1 VRDYSQTVMIE
12 LTPQDGVPAEISFA
26 PLARPSG
33 TLPLNTCDR
42 KARAKIAEKLSGFDQ
57 MRFLLEPRFAELET
71 KAAAEFHREGLTGV
85 AARSVDLRYAGQGY
99 ELNIPFSATTLN
111 DFHAAHRKRYGH
123 ADETRSVEAVNVR
136 LRMIARSEQIKFPRS
151 QRGPSKCDQAITKQK
166 KVMFEG
172 EWIDTPILQ
181 RDLLVP
187 GNEFAGPAIVH
198 EYSATTV
205 IPPRCTAVVDEYSNL
220 VIKV

>member
-1 VRDYSQTVMIE
+1 VRDYSRTVMIE
-12 LTPQDGVPAEISFA
+12 LTAQDATV
-26 PLARPSG
+26 
-33 TLPLNTCDR
+33 ND
-42 KARAKIAEKLSGFDQ
+42 KLSGLDQ
-57 MRFLLEPRFAELET
+57 MRSFLEPHFAELET

-85 AARSVDLRYAGQGY
+85 AARFVDLRYAGQGY
-99 ELNIPFSATTLN
+99 ELNIPFTATMLN

-123 ADETRSVEAVNVR
+123 ADETRSVQAVNVR

-151 QRGPSKCDQAITKQK
+151 QRGPLKCDQAITKHK

-172 EWIDTPILQ
+172 EWIQTPILQ

-205 IPPRCTAVVDEYSNL
+205 VPPGCTVGVDEYSNL
-220 VIKV
+220 VVKV

>member
-1 VRDYSQTVMIE
+1 MQ
-12 LTPQDGVPAEISFA
+12 SF
-26 PLARPSG
+26 
-33 TLPLNTCDR
+33 
-42 KARAKIAEKLSGFDQ
+42 
-57 MRFLLEPRFAELET
+57 LEPHFAELET

-99 ELNIPFSATTLN
+99 ELNIPFAATMLN

-136 LRMIARSEQIKFPRS
+136 LRMIARSEQIKFPRG
-151 QRGPSKCDQAITKQK
+151 QRGPSKCDQAITKHK

-205 IPPRCTAVVDEYSNL
+205 VPPGCTVGVDEYSNFL
-220 VIKV
+220 VKV

>member
-1 VRDYSQTVMIE
+1 MQRDPAKGFSYAAEPEGSNVLATEE
-12 LTPQDGVPAEISFA
+12 LTVFLTQE
-26 PLARPSG
+26 
-33 TLPLNTCDR
+33 
-42 KARAKIAEKLSGFDQ
+42 GFNHESRDS
-57 MRFLLEPRFAELET
+57 L
-71 KAAAEFHREGLTGV
+71 GV

-136 LRMIARSEQIKFPRS
+136 LRMIARSEQVKFPRS
-151 QRGPSKCDQAITKQK
+151 PRGPSKCDQAITKQK

-205 IPPRCTAVVDEYSNL
+205 VPPRCTAAVDEYSNL